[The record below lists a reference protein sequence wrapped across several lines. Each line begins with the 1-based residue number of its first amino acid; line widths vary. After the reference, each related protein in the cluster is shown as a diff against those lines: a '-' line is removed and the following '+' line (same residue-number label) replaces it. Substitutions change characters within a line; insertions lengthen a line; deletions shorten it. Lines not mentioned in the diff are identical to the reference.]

1 MLLILNFISWVTL
14 QRRISANSG
23 KSELTDPYPV
33 SSFKFQAKGFTLLE
47 VMVSVA
53 IMSIVL
59 VSVYRL
65 HSQSLTMN
73 TETRF
78 YTQAPMLAQSILAEM
93 GAGEDVE
100 FADNSGEFGENFP
113 GYAWKASV
121 EDVEIEALGEISQD
135 LKKIDVTVSFNENE
149 YVYNLRTYRII
160 REE

>member
-1 MLLILNFISWVTL
+1 MQSKLKFIGGFHF
-14 QRRISANSG
+14 RRISI
-23 KSELTDPYPV
+23 TDTGRLGSRYSKPATRNPERAY
-33 SSFKFQAKGFTLLE
+33 GFTLLE

-73 TETRF
+73 TEARF
-78 YTQAPMLAQSILAEM
+78 YTQAPMLAQSKLSEM
-93 GAGEDVE
+93 EAGEN
-100 FADNSGEFGENFP
+100 ADFSDASGDFGENFP
-113 GYAWKASV
+113 GYSWNINV
-121 EDVEIEALGEISQD
+121 DDVDIEALGETSKD

-149 YVYNLRTYRII
+149 YVYHLRSFRLT